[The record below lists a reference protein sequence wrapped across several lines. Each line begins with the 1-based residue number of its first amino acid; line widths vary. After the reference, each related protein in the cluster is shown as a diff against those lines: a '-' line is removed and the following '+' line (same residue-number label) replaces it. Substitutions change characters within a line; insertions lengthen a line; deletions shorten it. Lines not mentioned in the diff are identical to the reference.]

1 MSDAR
6 VAFITG
12 GSRGIGRAIALALA
26 DAGTDIVFTYAS
38 AHAEAERTAQAIRE
52 RGRRATLVVADAASQ
67 TDLRAAV
74 DQALTIHGRVD
85 VLVNNA
91 GVLQQKPFTE
101 IEAAEFDHTVAVN
114 LRAPFLLAQRL
125 LPLMQ
130 GQGDG
135 VIINIAS
142 VGGQLGGPLAVHYSA
157 TKAALIALT
166 RSLARVGAPCVRVN
180 CVAPGLIATDMTR
193 AELASSSVSDKLR
206 QILTG
211 RAGRADEVASAVAFL
226 ASPAASY
233 ITGQTVN
240 VNGGLYLG

>member
-1 MSDAR
+1 MSAAR

-26 DAGTDIVFTYAS
+26 DAGADIVFTYAT
-38 AHAEAERTAQAIRE
+38 AHAEAEQTAHAVRE
-52 RGRRATLVVADAASQ
+52 RGRHATSIAADAASP

-74 DQALTIHGRVD
+74 DHTFAAHGRID

-91 GVLQQKPFTE
+91 GVLQQKPFAE
-101 IEAAEFDHTVAVN
+101 IAAHEFDHTVAVN
-114 LRAPFLLAQRL
+114 LRAPFLLAQQI
-125 LPLMQ
+125 LPRMQ
-130 GQGDG
+130 DQGGG

-142 VGGQLGGPLAVHYSA
+142 VGGQVGGPLAVHYSA

-166 RSLARVGAPCVRVN
+166 RSLARVGAPGVRVN

-193 AELASSSVSDKLR
+193 AELASSSVNDKVR
-206 QILTG
+206 QILAG
-211 RAGRADEVASAVAFL
+211 RAGRADEVASVVAFL